1 MLETPFLVLPVL
13 THPPD
18 SLEYDLYM
26 MTAGEQ
32 FDALPSKH
40 QMLRKLN
47 YSQSY
52 MYILKIKLLY
62 EYMMTSRRSNADKDL
77 SL

>member
-1 MLETPFLVLPVL
+1 MSETPFSVLPVL

-26 MTAGEQ
+26 MTVGEQ

-40 QMLRKLN
+40 QTLRKLN
-47 YSQSY
+47 YYQYY
-52 MYILKIKLLY
+52 MYFVAI
-62 EYMMTSRRSNADKDL
+62 
-77 SL
+77 